1 MAQNSIARDV
11 TAHSRKT
18 RTPPT
23 RRRRNRFCATA
34 KALIAEVD
42 SVRAAWRDRK
52 LTDNQAIES
61 LKAMHA
67 ALLAAGRRQ
76 S

>member
-23 RRRRNRFCATA
+23 RRRRNRFCSTA
-34 KALIAEVD
+34 KALGAEVD
-42 SVRAAWRDRK
+42 SVRAAWRDGK
-52 LTDNQAIES
+52 LTDGDAIAR
-61 LKAMHA
+61 LKAIHTA
-67 ALLAAGRRQ
+67 ILAAVGR
-76 S
+76 SS